1 MKGTPTFRPP
11 EYLENAEQYAGR
23 KLANREA
30 IALLLGAAGEGG
42 LGGEAFDETLFLAKF
57 WERAAGIIGR
67 TGPGAEEVRQLADE
81 LAGATT
87 RVTALLVTLFGTG
100 SSPRAE
106 ECVRQYCSP
115 DVASL
120 GRLRGLLA
128 DLAVLKNFDLHR
140 AGR

>member
-1 MKGTPTFRPP
+1 MKATPTSRPT
-11 EYLENAEQYAGR
+11 EYLENAERYAGR
-23 KLANREA
+23 RLANREA

-42 LGGEAFDETLFLAKF
+42 LGEAFDQALFLAKF

-87 RVTALLVTLFGTG
+87 RVTALLATLFGTG

-128 DLAVLKNFDLHR
+128 DLAVLKNFDLHG

>member
-11 EYLENAEQYAGR
+11 GYLENAEQYAGR
-23 KLANREA
+23 RLANREA

-42 LGGEAFDETLFLAKF
+42 HGEVFDQTLFLAKF

-128 DLAVLKNFDLHR
+128 DLTVLKNFDLHG

>member
-11 EYLENAEQYAGR
+11 DYLENAEEYAGR
-23 KLANREA
+23 RLANREA

-42 LGGEAFDETLFLAKF
+42 HGEAFDQILFLAKF
-57 WERAAGIIGR
+57 WERAAGIIAR

-120 GRLRGLLA
+120 GRLRELLA
-128 DLAVLKNFDLHR
+128 DLAVLKNFDLHG